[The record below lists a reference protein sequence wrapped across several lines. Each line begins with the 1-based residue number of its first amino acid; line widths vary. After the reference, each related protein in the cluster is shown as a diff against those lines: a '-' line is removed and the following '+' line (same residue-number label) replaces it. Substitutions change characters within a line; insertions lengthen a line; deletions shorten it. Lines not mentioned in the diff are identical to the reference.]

1 MSAISFFALG
11 TPVAQPRPRAG
22 RPVMIK
28 DKQGR
33 PVMDRFGKPIWRGSV
48 YNPSDADQWKRD
60 IAFASKPHIPT
71 EPLVGPI
78 ELELT
83 FYLPRPGGHYGTGK
97 NLGKLKPSAPMFCET
112 KPDSDNAIKAVMDT
126 LTQGRFWL
134 DDCQV
139 VKLRAVKLYEN
150 PPALKPGCQITIVPL
165 ENKAATSAARFV
177 LGDAAAANSNEQPL
191 LIQT

>member
-1 MSAISFFALG
+1 MSTISFFALG

-28 DKQGR
+28 DRFGN
-33 PVMDRFGKPIWRGSV
+33 PVRDKYGKPIMRGSIF
-48 YNPSDADQWKRD
+48 NPSDADQWKRD
-60 IAFASKPHIPT
+60 IAFAAKPHIPK
-71 EPLVGPI
+71 EPLVGPV
-78 ELELT
+78 ELDLT
-83 FYLPRPGGHYGTGK
+83 FYLPRPQGHYGTGK
-97 NLGKLKPSAPMFCET
+97 NAGKLKGSAPMFCKT
-112 KPDSDNAIKAVMDT
+112 KPDADNAIKACMDT

-177 LGDAAAANSNEQPL
+177 LGDAPAASGAEQPL